1 MAMIEVEKGGFRID
15 ARIVGEGL
23 GIEASLVPARM
34 REGAITSLCERGV
47 DKDAGR
53 YRLTFFHQG
62 TRLRLVVDDAGNIT
76 QRSVLDLGDRLGRA
90 RLRIPATP
98 A

>member
-53 YRLTFFHQG
+53 YRLTFFHRG
-62 TRLRLVVDDAGNIT
+62 MRLRLIVDDAGNIT
-76 QRSVLDLGDRLGRA
+76 QRSVLDLGDHPGRA
-90 RLRIPATP
+90 SR
-98 A
+98 